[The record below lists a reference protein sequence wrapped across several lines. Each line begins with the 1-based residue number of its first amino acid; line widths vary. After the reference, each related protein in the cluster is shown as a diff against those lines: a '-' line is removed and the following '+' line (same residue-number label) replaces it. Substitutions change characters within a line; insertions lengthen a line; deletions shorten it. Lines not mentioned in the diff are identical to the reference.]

1 MNTTLFNYR
10 IATITS
16 LIVDDTV
23 EASKLLPMPLQ
34 THINQRKS
42 AHDKAA
48 STQTWLLLKD
58 YLLEQGLNQHD
69 WFSHIQFSRAGKPSF
84 QQTFPIMHFNFSHA
98 AEKVICA
105 ISNSQLIGVD
115 IEKIVSFDYAVLNS
129 YFTVSEA
136 NYIAQAV
143 NQAYAFFTLWT
154 KKEALLK
161 CVGIGIASIDLA
173 TIEVLADSVIY
184 QQKQYTF
191 YPINAGMEYVAYACL
206 CDVNNPV

>member
-1 MNTTLFNYR
+1 MNIILFNYR

-16 LIVDDTV
+16 PIVDDIV
-23 EASKLLPMPLQ
+23 EASKSLPMSLQ
-34 THINQRKS
+34 TRINQRKL

-58 YLLEQGLNQHD
+58 YLIEQGLSQHE
-69 WFSHIQFSRAGKPSF
+69 WLSRIEFSHAGKPSF
-84 QQTFPIMHFNFSHA
+84 KQAFPIMHFNFSHA

-105 ISNSQLIGVD
+105 ISNSKLVGVD

-129 YFTVSEA
+129 YFTASEA

-173 TIEVLADSVIY
+173 TIEVLADSIVY

-191 YPINAGMEYVAYACL
+191 YPINAGIEYIAYVCL
-206 CDVNNPV
+206 CD